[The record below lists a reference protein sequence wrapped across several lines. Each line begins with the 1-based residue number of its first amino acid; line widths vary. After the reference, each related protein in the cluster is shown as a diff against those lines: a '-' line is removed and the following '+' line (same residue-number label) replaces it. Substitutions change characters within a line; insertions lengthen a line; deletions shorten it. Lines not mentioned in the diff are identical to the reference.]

1 MTSGPT
7 LPTHAAATP
16 SVYYP
21 MLSLRHTASIVAA
34 SAMVVLA
41 PYPILRGSNESTP
54 LRYQSN
60 EAFGFG
66 ERLEYDVGYKF
77 ISAGTAVFQVDK
89 EPQIVNGRPCFKVT
103 FGVASHKSL
112 EFIYKVRDSYVTYL
126 DVDGIFPWKFEQ
138 HIREK
143 NFSKDFVATFDQVGH
158 KAYTTEGT
166 FDVPEFVHDIVSAF
180 YFVRTYDLKKA
191 KAGEE
196 IKLKNFFDREVHDL
210 VVKVLGRQR
219 IEVDAG
225 TFDCVVIEPKIAK
238 GSPFGFKGRLR
249 MWMSADDRKIPI
261 KVSTEIPIGSI
272 DAELRQYR
280 GTRGPIT
287 AKIKTAP

>member
-1 MTSGPT
+1 MKP
-7 LPTHAAATP
+7 HATTTR
-16 SVYYP
+16 SVYIT
-21 MLSLRHTASIVAA
+21 MRTLRTTTSILASI
-34 SAMVVLA
+34 AMVVLA
-41 PYPILRGSNESTP
+41 PYPILRGSNETAP
-54 LRYQSN
+54 LRYQTN

-89 EPQIVNGRPCFKVT
+89 EPQIINGRPCFKVT

-138 HIREK
+138 RIREK
-143 NFSKDFVATFDQVGH
+143 NFSKDYVANFDQVAH
-158 KAYTTEGT
+158 KAITTEGT

-191 KAGEE
+191 KKGDQ
-196 IKLKNFFDREVHDL
+196 IRMKNFFDREVHDL
-210 VVKVLGRQR
+210 VVNVLGRQR

-238 GSPFGFKGRLR
+238 GSPFGFNGRLL

-287 AKIKTAP
+287 AKVKTTD